1 MKKNIKIAL
10 IILSVVLFVMA
21 YFMPELVYAGIIL
34 LLAISIYDSA
44 KEQHTE
50 ALQNA
55 VTFDDVCSEFEEEN
69 KTPSII
75 ISGDSYYETDSFK
88 EQIRSDS
95 HDSAIN
101 LLSASKAKQKIEF
114 NFKFYDVFCWKLTKE
129 VKCFSFFEANEAE
142 LPEEACRI
150 GNVCVSL
157 IFIDNYF
164 DVMETIEESR
174 KPLVIALIDRK
185 INAFVQSVEGV
196 VKKFEKDRYIFIF
209 DGSKLEA
216 IKQKKFYILD
226 QIREIDMGNKV
237 PITLSIGIGI
247 NGRSLHHNMEYARAA
262 IDLALGR
269 GGDQALI
276 KDGEN
281 YQFFGGKAREIEIN
295 SGVRARVKAYA
306 ITELINECSDVL
318 IMGHRNADLD
328 CLGAGVGIYRIV
340 SDHGKK
346 ANIVLNNVS
355 TSIKGMYDKLMEMA
369 CYREGCF
376 ITGEEALEKIGHNTL
391 LIVVDSHRPS
401 ILECPELI
409 ERSHKTVVIDHHRK
423 GAEFVKNPVLTFHE
437 PYASS
442 TCELITD
449 MIRYL
454 NLKIQLSATEADAL
468 LAGITVDTKNY
479 VIKTGTKTFEAAAY
493 LKRSGAD
500 TIRVRMVMQND
511 MESYK
516 AKAMAVNNAKIFME
530 NIAIAV
536 CPTYVENPELTTAQ
550 ISDDLLNITGIEAS
564 FAAYFDH
571 AGEKV
576 HISARSLGGINVQ
589 RIMEKMGGGGHQT
602 AAGTQIVSEDME
614 EVMERL
620 EESIESY
627 LDSNKIEKI

>member
-21 YFMPELVYAGIIL
+21 YFMPELIYAGIIL
-34 LLAISIYDSA
+34 LLVISIYDSA
-44 KEQHTE
+44 KEPSAE
-50 ALQNA
+50 VLQSTM
-55 VTFDDVCSEFEEEN
+55 TFEDLSGEFEEGN
-69 KTPSII
+69 KAPSIL
-75 ISGDSYYETDSFK
+75 ISNDSYYETESFK
-88 EQIRSDS
+88 RQIRKET

-101 LLSASKAKQKIEF
+101 LLDPNKAKQKIDF
-114 NFKFYDVFCWKLTKE
+114 NYKSYDVFCWNLTKE
-129 VKCFSFFEANEAE
+129 IKCFSFFEAKEAE
-142 LPEEACRI
+142 PPEEACRI

-306 ITELINECSDVL
+306 MTELINECSDVL

-346 ANIVLNNVS
+346 AHIVLNDVS
-355 TSIKGMYDKLMEMA
+355 TSIKGMYDKLMEIS

-376 ITGEEALEKIGHNTL
+376 ITGEEALEKIGYNTL
-391 LIVVDSHRPS
+391 LVVVDSHRPS

-423 GAEFVKNPVLTFHE
+423 GAEFVKNPVLTYHE

-449 MIRYL
+449 MLRYL

-536 CPTYVENPELTTAQ
+536 CPAYVENPELTTAQ

-627 LDSNKIEKI
+627 LNSNKIEKI